1 MIHRLSFRSVH
12 PGLPFRFLLLALVV
26 AWSGAQAIAQGHPGG
41 GPGGGPPGG
50 GGGQPGSMGGPGSGP
65 GGGYPNGFPND
76 NSRSAPPPNSRDS
89 QTTTMRGG
97 LQLGP
102 PGRWWNDDA
111 FAKSIGLNR
120 DQQHRMDDIFKANKG
135 QLLTLFKGLQH
146 EESQLEKI
154 SRAHV
159 LDEAQIDAQID
170 KVVIARGDLEKA
182 NVHMLLDIRRQM
194 TPDQITRLD
203 EHRPSPPPNDN

>member
-12 PGLPFRFLLLALVV
+12 PGLPFRFLLLVLVV

-76 NSRSAPPPNSRDS
+76 NSRSGPPPNNRDS
-89 QTTTMRGG
+89 QTTMRGG

-194 TPDQITRLD
+194 TPDQTARLD